1 MARAMTHWAST
12 RHRTATFTKN
22 VVVFLTLAASS
33 LAVAQAVP
41 SIGTG
46 EAGDSKHAYRG
57 TSVSYGHAATALTF
71 APGAQP
77 DYNPSESHR
86 LGLMPE
92 WHFTD
97 DFFVRSRFFM
107 SQELTP
113 LFWGDGEKADETK
126 YKYEVELS
134 DLWLDA
140 VYGGYKE
147 KVTGIRVAGD
157 LRFTLPTSKFSQAQT
172 RLFTVA
178 PGVNVSKT
186 FKVLSGLTFVYATRF
201 TFRINRLPTS
211 QNAGPSITN
220 CTDIQLCN
228 DLVSTGRRSAWSDIL
243 HGPTVVFAPHP
254 KLSFSATFLMQ
265 RGFLPEL
272 APVTDPSLTGSQYL
286 QQQSDGPNTRDATAF
301 VVGINYQPF
310 DVVGFSLGSF
320 TFSNQLRADGTY
332 EFPLFNRNTVVSLDA
347 TFDLEAVIS
356 AVTPKEQK

>member
-41 SIGTG
+41 TIGTG

-57 TSVSYGHAATALTF
+57 TSVSYGSAATALTF
-71 APGAQP
+71 APNGQP
-77 DYNPSESHR
+77 FYNPTVSHR

-97 DFFVRSRFFM
+97 EFFVRSRFFM
-107 SQELTP
+107 SQELTQS
-113 LFWGDGEKADETK
+113 DETK
-126 YKYEVELS
+126 YRYEVELS

-147 KVTGIRVAGD
+147 KVTGIRFAGD

-178 PGVNVSKT
+178 PGVNVSRT
-186 FKVLSGLTFVYATRF
+186 FKVLSGLTFVYSTRF

-220 CTDIQLCN
+220 CTDLQLCN
-228 DLVSTGRRSAWSDIL
+228 DLVSTGRRNAWADLL

-272 APVTDPSLTGSQYL
+272 APVTDPSLANVDAIANPS
-286 QQQSDGPNTRDATAF
+286 GPNSRDATAF